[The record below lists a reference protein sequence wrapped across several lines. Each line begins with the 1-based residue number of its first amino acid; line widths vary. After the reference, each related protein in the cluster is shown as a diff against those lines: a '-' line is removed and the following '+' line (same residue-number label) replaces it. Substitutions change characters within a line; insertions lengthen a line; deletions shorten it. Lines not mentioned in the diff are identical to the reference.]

1 MTGRPRP
8 WPRWRLPEEWRPER
22 PLFAFHEDSNANAV
36 LITPTGEIY
45 AVAEERLSRNRFEAG
60 FPRRSLAWL
69 EEVSGF
75 RMNRAAELVFGN
87 RTHFLPR
94 VLGSHFPSFQ
104 HDLFGLPQKMMLAYH
119 HLCCRLPPFAGLMA
133 GFNRLLLRLRHGR
146 PVRLVDHHY
155 AHAVSAFYTSGMTE
169 AVAVTADNYGDGHA
183 AKVFD
188 CTPAGVRFLR
198 GVTALQSPGQFY
210 GEIAQLAG
218 IHPLLAGKLTGL
230 AAAGNPHRATDL
242 MRTLFDITPDKH
254 GFTGTFGWR
263 RSPGQPI
270 FRELQKLDKADLAAA
285 AQRRLEDVLT
295 DFVQQAVRETGRRR
309 VVLAGGSFANVR
321 LNQRI
326 LELPEVEAVWIH
338 PAMTDQG
345 IALGSALAVL
355 AERKRSKPF
364 RLVDAFLGPEPTL
377 AEMEGVLRESG
388 LPYEKPGDLAGQAAR
403 LLADGKVLARFDGP
417 LEYGPRALGNRS
429 VLYQIQDAT
438 VKDWL
443 NQKLQRASYM
453 PFAPMT
459 MAEHAARCYRQV
471 DKALEA
477 ARFMTI
483 SLDATAWMKEH
494 CPGVVHLDGT
504 VRPQILRSEDN
515 PDMYRILVEYYQ
527 LTGMPSLLNT
537 SFNLHQEP
545 IVASPADALK
555 SFRLSRLDYLI
566 MGPFLVHQPRS

>member
-1 MTGRPRP
+1 MTEHPLP
-8 WPRWRLPEEWRPER
+8 ASRWRLPAEWRPER

-36 LITPTGEIY
+36 LITPSGEIY
-45 AVAEERLSRNRFEAG
+45 AVAEERLSRKRFEAG

-69 EEVSGF
+69 QEVSGCTL
-75 RMNRAAELVFGN
+75 RDSSEWVFGN

-94 VLGSHFPSFQ
+94 MLGSHFPTFQ
-104 HDLFGLPQKMMLAYH
+104 HDLFGLPHKLMLVYH
-119 HLCCRLPPFAGLMA
+119 HLCFRLPLFADLMSA
-133 GFNRLLLRLRHGR
+133 FDKTLLWLRHRR

-188 CTPAGVRFLR
+188 CTAAGVRFLR
-198 GVTALQSPGQFY
+198 GVTALRSPGQFY

-230 AAAGNPHRATDL
+230 AAAGNPLVAADSLRY
-242 MRTLFDITPDKH
+242 LFDIAPDRH
-254 GFTGTFGWR
+254 GFSRTFGWR
-263 RSPGQPI
+263 RSPNQPV
-270 FRELQKLDKADLAAA
+270 FRELQKLEKADLAAA

-295 DFVQQAVRETGRRR
+295 EFVHQAVRDTGRSR

-326 LELPEVEAVWIH
+326 LELPEVESVWIH

-345 IALGSALAVL
+345 IALGAALAVL
-355 AERKRSKPF
+355 AERKRARPF
-364 RLVDAFLGPEPTL
+364 RLVNVFLGPESSP
-377 AEMEGVLRESG
+377 AEIEAALRESG
-388 LPYEKPGDLAGQAAR
+388 LPYEKPIDLAGRAAG
-403 LLADGKVLARFDGP
+403 LLAEGKVLARFAGP

-429 VLYQIQDAT
+429 ILYQIQDPT

-443 NQKLQRASYM
+443 NKKLQRAAYM

-471 DKALEA
+471 NKALEA

-483 SLDATAWMKEH
+483 SLDATDWMKDN

-504 VRPQILRSEDN
+504 VRPQIIASADN
-515 PDMYRILVEYYQ
+515 PGMYRILEEYFK
-527 LTGMPSLLNT
+527 LTGIPSLLNT

-545 IVASPADALK
+545 IVATPRDAIR
-555 SFRLSRLDYLI
+555 SFQISQLDYLI
-566 MGPFLVHQPRS
+566 LGPYLVRQKP